1 MVQTKFDGRNGARF
15 GGDGAWKHRRYDN
28 SQDAA
33 RRIRVDQ
40 RFVQAELESALDNG
54 ADEFT
59 DLGETDVVFHSA
71 NTLGF
76 FTPDGD
82 TQVHLRYDA
91 SGKLISA
98 HCGYGGEL

>member
-1 MVQTKFDGRNGARF
+1 MVQTKFDGQNGARF
-15 GGDGAWKHRRYDN
+15 GGDGAWKHRRHY
-28 SQDAA
+28 SEEAG
-33 RRIRVDQ
+33 RRNQADR
-40 RFVQAELESALDNG
+40 RFLRAELESALDNG
-54 ADEFT
+54 VDEFT
-59 DLGETDVVFHSA
+59 DLGEMDVVFHSG

-82 TQVHLRYDA
+82 TQVHLRYDG